1 MAKSKKSQMLQ
12 LCTRNAKPIYICFKA
27 FFTVKAYL
35 FSFKSLSFHHF
46 KSICKIIKM
55 DIEKKKKIMELLIG
69 GESVRKVANKFGVS
83 HMTVQRLKKNCSEHI
98 KINKGGRPRV
108 LSERDTRHVANLV
121 TSNPDTTPIKAAN
134 MLNLNASE
142 WTVRRSLGRLGL
154 KAKEMK
160 KKPFLAKRHISL
172 RKDFATM
179 HENWTL
185 ADWDAVSYK

>member
-1 MAKSKKSQMLQ
+1 LISDKRNTMAKSKKSQMLQ

-83 HMTVQRLKKNCSEHI
+83 HMTAQRLKKNCSEHI
-98 KINKGGRPRV
+98 KINKGGRPQDNDPKHT
-108 LSERDTRHVANLV
+108 SHLV
-121 TSNPDTTPIKAAN
+121 KSIC
-134 MLNLNASE
+134 S
-142 WTVRRSLGRLGL
+142 
-154 KAKEMK
+154 AK
-160 KKPFLAKRHISL
+160 L
-172 RKDFATM
+172 
-179 HENWTL
+179 
-185 ADWDAVSYK
+185 